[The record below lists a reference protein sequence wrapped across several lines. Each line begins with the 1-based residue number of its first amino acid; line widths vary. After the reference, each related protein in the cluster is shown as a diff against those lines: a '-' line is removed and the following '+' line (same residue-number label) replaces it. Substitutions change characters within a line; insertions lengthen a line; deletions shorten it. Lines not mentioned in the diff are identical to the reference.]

1 MGFQQFP
8 VLQFFHD
15 IVMRSSAPE
24 LIQKAWRH
32 VRNSYQNNPV
42 AKEWVEGKV
51 EAANT
56 ENKWEQK
63 LGAVKAVIR

>member
-1 MGFQQFP
+1 
-8 VLQFFHD
+8 
-15 IVMRSSAPE
+15 MRSSAPE